1 MTSTVE
7 HMDAVYE
14 TNLPFPNKR
23 QGKVRDIYDLPA
35 DPKSGVPRLLII
47 ATDRLSAF
55 DVVLPTPV
63 PGKGALLTELSK
75 RWFRFIEAKGL
86 CKTQTVAG
94 EDLADRIPPAVM
106 RSSVVARKC
115 KVVPIECVVRG
126 YLDGSG
132 WKEYQETGAVCGVKL
147 AAGLQRGGEL
157 PEPIFTPATKAEQ
170 GEHDE
175 NITFERAC
183 EIVGGGVMTT
193 LRDKSMA
200 IYKAARAHA
209 RERGIILA
217 DTKFEFGWP
226 VDADRKRTSDELILI
241 DEALTPDSSR
251 YWPLDSWKPGGAQQ
265 SFDKQFVRDYL
276 QGLVDAGK
284 WNKTAPGPELPDEV
298 VAGTIARYREA
309 IDRLWG

>member
-1 MTSTVE
+1 ME
-7 HMDAVYE
+7 AVFE

-35 DPKSGVPRLLII
+35 DPKAGDPRLLII
-47 ATDRLSAF
+47 ATDRISAF
-55 DVVLPTPV
+55 DVVLPNPIV
-63 PGKGALLTELSK
+63 GKGALLTQLSK

-86 CKTQTVAG
+86 CKTQTVSG
-94 EDLADRIPPAVM
+94 DDLADRIPAHVM
-106 RSSVVARKC
+106 QSSVVARKC
-115 KVVPIECVVRG
+115 EVVPIECVVRG

-132 WKEYQETGAVCGVKL
+132 WKEYQQTQEVCGVKL
-147 AAGLQRGGEL
+147 PAGLQRGGEL

-183 EIVGGGVMTT
+183 EVVGTDVMTR
-193 LRDKSMA
+193 LRDTSMA

-226 VDADRKRTSDELILI
+226 VDANGKRTSDELILI

-251 YWPLDSWKPGGAQQ
+251 YWPLDAWKPGGAQQ

-276 QGLVDAGK
+276 QELVDQGK
-284 WNKTAPGPELPDEV
+284 WDKTAPGPELPDSV

-309 IDRLWG
+309 IEKLWGEVKVN